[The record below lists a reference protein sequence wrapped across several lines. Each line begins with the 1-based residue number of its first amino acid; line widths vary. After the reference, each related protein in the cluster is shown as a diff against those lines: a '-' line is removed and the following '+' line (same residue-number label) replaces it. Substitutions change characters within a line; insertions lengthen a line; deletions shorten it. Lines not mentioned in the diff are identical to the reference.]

1 MNENSSICITH
12 FFEDLSYD
20 CTIEPPPP
28 RSPIYNDTY
37 VSIRGLLSPQWCKDY
52 GSAARDVHIYI
63 HYYAGLNQDNDE
75 EADENFFDI
84 TNYFLE
90 EIQEAV
96 DSNPV
101 KYRAQYK
108 AGLDQWLIDMKKM
121 NNSFPGGD
129 IFDAEREAAIKLKN
143 LQPLSRAIAEL
154 GNGEA
159 GWKGTLHLFN
169 FIHTY
174 VDIPPVSL
182 RAVAKRYNS
191 QHEIQIDMSRL
202 PTAKLTVSTGK
213 CRKFLTIN
221 EWMNYH
227 PPMGGGVSVIIDLS
241 YKDPIDDVVTSL
253 VRRMDKAEAEIE
265 KLNNELQRQQT
276 TLEEHSKQLGE
287 LFARIAQVEKD
298 VLDHMK
304 KLTVLS
310 GEIDKVNK
318 LLEILGQNL
327 KNKLNSLMAVAG
339 PKGTLLSIIVG
350 ETISGVTREGL
361 VHKVER
367 VNKLL
372 TETQQAVS
380 TLNLETS
387 NITQN
392 LVPSLQ
398 RSIERIKS

>member
-1 MNENSSICITH
+1 M
-12 FFEDLSYD
+12 
-20 CTIEPPPP
+20 
-28 RSPIYNDTY
+28 
-37 VSIRGLLSPQWCKDY
+37 
-52 GSAARDVHIYI
+52 
-63 HYYAGLNQDNDE
+63 
-75 EADENFFDI
+75 
-84 TNYFLE
+84 
-90 EIQEAV
+90 
-96 DSNPV
+96 
-101 KYRAQYK
+101 
-108 AGLDQWLIDMKKM
+108 
-121 NNSFPGGD
+121 
-129 IFDAEREAAIKLKN
+129 
-143 LQPLSRAIAEL
+143 
-154 GNGEA
+154 
-159 GWKGTLHLFN
+159 
-169 FIHTY
+169 
-174 VDIPPVSL
+174 
-182 RAVAKRYNS
+182 
-191 QHEIQIDMSRL
+191 
-202 PTAKLTVSTGK
+202 
-213 CRKFLTIN
+213 
-221 EWMNYH
+221 
-227 PPMGGGVSVIIDLS
+227 
-241 YKDPIDDVVTSL
+241 
-253 VRRMDKAEAEIE
+253 
-265 KLNNELQRQQT
+265 NNELQRQQT

-339 PKGTLLSIIVG
+339 PKGTLLSIIEG